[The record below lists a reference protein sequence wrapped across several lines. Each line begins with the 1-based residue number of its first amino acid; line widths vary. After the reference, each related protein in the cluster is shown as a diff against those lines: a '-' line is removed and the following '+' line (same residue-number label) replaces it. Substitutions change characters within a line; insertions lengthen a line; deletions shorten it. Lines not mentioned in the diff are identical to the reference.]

1 MVKNT
6 ILSYYKPRS
15 VQVKRRIITMA
26 MIIYMLTSI
35 QSEWKVQLKSSNKT
49 KQYQNTIDRVIFLF
63 SHSDEIFFQSYTW
76 NFISYMNVY

>member
-1 MVKNT
+1 
-6 ILSYYKPRS
+6 
-15 VQVKRRIITMA
+15 MA

-63 SHSDEIFFQSYTW
+63 SHSDEIFS
-76 NFISYMNVY
+76 NHILGIS